1 MSFIFFCILSW
12 SFIFT
17 FCHHFSRISLRTESR
32 RFCCNNA
39 NAVSLSRF
47 YTGWQ
52 QSNTVRR
59 DGLKSVCEAR
69 SVSFANIRKGHRAE
83 LRLTYLRELKPNV
96 HLQTNQESSNFRVS
110 FFSAVASYIDLLWA
124 FFFAQATWSVY
135 QSIKVCLLDHSRLYN
150 RDKINRKKQDSKM
163 FLMLKGDKREGIVL
177 AQLHFICRYNYWRV
191 TYRFQQMV
199 LTCFIGSNSTLSLF
213 HITCVCLAKGPL
225 N

>member
-1 MSFIFFCILSW
+1 MSFMFFCILSW

-39 NAVSLSRF
+39 SAVSLSRF

-124 FFFAQATWSVY
+124 FFFRAGNV
-135 QSIKVCLLDHSRLYN
+135 VCLSEYKSLPLRPFQVVQPWQNKSKKTRQQDVLDV
-150 RDKINRKKQDSKM
+150 
-163 FLMLKGDKREGIVL
+163 EG
-177 AQLHFICRYNYWRV
+177 R
-191 TYRFQQMV
+191 
-199 LTCFIGSNSTLSLF
+199 
-213 HITCVCLAKGPL
+213 
-225 N
+225 